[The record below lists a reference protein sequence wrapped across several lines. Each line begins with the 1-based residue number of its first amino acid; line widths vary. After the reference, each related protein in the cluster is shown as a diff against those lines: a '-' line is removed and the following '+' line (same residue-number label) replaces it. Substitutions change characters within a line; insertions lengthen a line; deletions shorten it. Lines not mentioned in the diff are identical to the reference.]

1 MEPPNYVR
9 SQDRLESQAASD
21 AGEISLEPFLG
32 TWLNTNSATRGIVRI
47 IITARNGGLVVRAFG
62 NCDPSPCDWGET
74 EAEAVY
80 ANNIAS
86 REGVAFTAS
95 YDFGFLKTRLQ
106 ANVNQGLLVAVT
118 FNRFEDESGR
128 GDYFSREFFHR

>member
-47 IITARNGGLVVRAFG
+47 IITARDGGLVVRAFG
-62 NCDPSPCDWGET
+62 NCHPSPCDWGET

-80 ANNIAS
+80 ANSIAS